1 MSFKIGDRVQILQS
15 ATKAGVKDEEV
26 GKVGVIARININ
38 SSMNFGVKI
47 HVQMN
52 EICKAIGSIPCW
64 LVNKN
69 MIKLLPA
76 KNQQLLF
83 NFMDWLYD

>member
-1 MSFKIGDRVQILQS
+1 MSFKIGDRVKILQS
-15 ATKAGVKDEEV
+15 ATKAGVIDEEV
-26 GKVGVIARININ
+26 GKVGVITWIDN
-38 SSMNFGVKI
+38 SSMYFAVKI

-52 EICKAIGSIPCW
+52 EICKAIGFIPCW

-69 MIKLLPA
+69 MIKLFPA